1 MMMTMWLLLLMLF
14 NGMAVVL
21 SLLFLPGNWIMV
33 ITTILFAW
41 WQWDARP
48 FSAPTLVVIVLLAVV
63 GEIVEMFAGIGGARR
78 AGAGGGGAIGALLGA
93 VLGAIVGTFAIP
105 IPLIG
110 TLLGACLGAG
120 ILSGLMEHHGGKRPE
135 QSIRTGMGAGLGVLV
150 GTTSKIVIGVLIWL
164 IIAIA
169 AMWP

>member
-14 NGMAVVL
+14 NAMAVGL
-21 SLLFLPGNWIMV
+21 SFLFLPGNWIMV
-33 ITTILFAW
+33 ITTIVFAW
-41 WQWDARP
+41 WQWDAQP
-48 FSAPTLVVIVLLAVV
+48 FSAPTLVIITLLAFV
-63 GEIVEMFAGIGGARR
+63 GEIIEMFAGVGGARR
-78 AGAGGGGAIGALLGA
+78 AGAGGRGAIGALLGA

-120 ILSGLMEHHGGKRPE
+120 LLSGLMERHGGKRPD
-135 QSIRTGMGAGLGVLV
+135 QSIRSGMGAGIGVLI
-150 GTTSKIVIGVLIWL
+150 GTTSKIAIGILIWL

-169 AMWP
+169 AVWP

>member
-1 MMMTMWLLLLMLF
+1 MMTLWLLALMLF
-14 NGMAVVL
+14 NGMAVVV

-48 FSAPTLVVIVLLAVV
+48 FSAPTLVVIALLAFV
-63 GEIVEMFAGIGGARR
+63 GEIVEIFAGIGGARR
-78 AGAGGGGAIGALLGA
+78 AGAGGRGAIGALLGA
-93 VLGAIVGTFAIP
+93 MLGAIVGTFAIP

-120 ILSGLMEHHGGKRPE
+120 LLSGLMESRSGKRGD
-135 QSIRTGMGAGLGVLV
+135 QSIRTGVGAGLGVLI
-150 GTTSKIVIGVLIWL
+150 GTTTKIVIGILIWL
-164 IIAIA
+164 IIGGA